1 MFYRL
6 IKWHLHLDLHSNEF
20 GRWNSHSTNSNF
32 DRLCHSSTVDPIRVS
47 PRFLESLDNSSWAI
61 VQRCLCLAVLIEPWL
76 WQMDR
81 QTKQTRQTQH
91 HIIYNASIEL
101 DGKYCSMLTL
111 YITNFTT
118 QLRNLLPVPLMWY
131 EDENKW
137 VLLTHTAQH

>member
-1 MFYRL
+1 
-6 IKWHLHLDLHSNEF
+6 
-20 GRWNSHSTNSNF
+20 
-32 DRLCHSSTVDPIRVS
+32 
-47 PRFLESLDNSSWAI
+47 
-61 VQRCLCLAVLIEPWL
+61 
-76 WQMDR
+76 MDR